1 MKNHSLKDK
10 VALVSGSSMGIGK
23 AIAMELVLRGAKV
36 VLNGR
41 EEDRLGTAH
50 EEFSKMGYEVK
61 AFVADVRIPDQCA
74 YLIQETI
81 RSFGQLDIL
90 VNNAGISSR
99 GSVEDMATSNF
110 IMLMETNFNG
120 SAYLSKYALDHLK
133 KTRGNVVFI
142 NSAGGFRGMPYN
154 SAYTASKLAQAALV
168 DALRIEWYDYGIHVG
183 IAHVGFTVNDPEKK
197 ILDVDGS
204 WIYLPQR
211 TNVNLAS
218 PQSVANSVCDMII
231 KRKKRITLTS
241 LGVLANLIIRY
252 LPILTEWIVWTNRKK
267 IKEEFTLIGGEK
279 VYEKTSSSL
288 LPKEDRN

>member
-1 MKNHSLKDK
+1 M
-10 VALVSGSSMGIGK
+10 SGSSMGIGK
-23 AIAMELVLRGAKV
+23 AIAIELVQRGAKV

-41 EEDRLGTAH
+41 EEDKLGTAQ
-50 EEFSKMGYEVK
+50 EELAKMGYEVK
-61 AFVADVRIPDQCA
+61 AFVADVRLPDQCA

-90 VNNAGISSR
+90 INNAGISSR
-99 GSVEDMATSNF
+99 GSLEDMATSNF

-133 KTRGNVVFI
+133 KTRGHVVFI

-183 IAHVGFTVNDPEKK
+183 IAHVGFTVNDPDKK

-218 PQSVANSVCDMII
+218 PKSVAKSVCDMIV
-231 KRKKRITLTS
+231 KRKKRITLTR
-241 LGVLANLIIRY
+241 LGVLANIIIRY
-252 LPILTEWIVWTNRKK
+252 LPILTEWIVWTNRER

-279 VYEKTSSSL
+279 AYEKTSSSI
-288 LPKEDRN
+288 LPKKD

>member
-23 AIAMELVLRGAKV
+23 AIAIELAQRGAKV

-41 EEDRLGTAH
+41 EKDKLENSR
-50 EEFSKMGYEVK
+50 EELSSMGYDVK
-61 AFVADVRIPDQCA
+61 AFIADVRLPDQCA
-74 YLIQETI
+74 YLIDETI
-81 RSFGQLDIL
+81 RSYGQLDIL

-99 GSVEDMATSNF
+99 GSLEEMATSNF

-133 KTRGNVVFI
+133 KTHGHVVFI

-197 ILDVDGS
+197 ILDIDGS

-218 PQSVANSVCDMII
+218 PQSVAKSVCDMIA

-241 LGVLANLIIRY
+241 LGMLANLIIRY
-252 LPILTEWIVWTNRKK
+252 FPILTEWIVWTNREK
-267 IKEEFTLIGGEK
+267 IKEEFTLIGGQK
-279 VYEKTSSSL
+279 VYENPSSSTFS
-288 LPKEDRN
+288 KED

>member
-23 AIAMELVLRGAKV
+23 AIAIELAQRGAKV

-41 EEDRLGTAH
+41 EKDRLENSC
-50 EEFSKMGYEVK
+50 EELSSMGHDVK
-61 AFVADVRIPDQCA
+61 AFMADVRLPDQCA
-74 YLIQETI
+74 YLIDETI
-81 RSFGQLDIL
+81 RSYGQLDIL

-99 GSVEDMATSNF
+99 GSLEDMATSNF
-110 IMLMETNFNG
+110 IILMETNFNG
-120 SAYLSKYALDHLK
+120 SAYLSKYALSYLK
-133 KTRGNVVFI
+133 KTHGHVVFI

-183 IAHVGFTVNDPEKK
+183 IAHVGFTVNDPQKK

-211 TNVNLAS
+211 TNVTLAS
-218 PQSVANSVCDMII
+218 PQSVAKSICDMIA

-252 LPILTEWIVWTNRKK
+252 FPILTEWIVWTNRKK

-279 VYEKTSSSL
+279 AYENTSNSSF
-288 LPKEDRN
+288 PEEE